1 MSADAPRTIPSSTP
15 HPPESGRRTG
25 APAPH
30 TTRAP
35 PRGGRPHSHPDA
47 GQDPVRR
54 PRPFPPAPP
63 PWPLPRAGARARARA
78 GGPGAVRWAG
88 SGAFAAGAMSTGAAE
103 ATSTGAAVGAFRGT
117 GAGTLTGTRAPA
129 GTSTGAGAGTL
140 TGALT
145 PPRTPPPAVYPQFP
159 HTCGGAEGGALQVG
173 RAGREGLPR
182 PRPQF
187 RRGGVEKETAGA
199 LGGISVRA
207 ARRGPRSAA
216 AHIGGGAWRIP

>member
-1 MSADAPRTIPSSTP
+1 
-15 HPPESGRRTG
+15 
-25 APAPH
+25 
-30 TTRAP
+30 
-35 PRGGRPHSHPDA
+35 
-47 GQDPVRR
+47 
-54 PRPFPPAPP
+54 
-63 PWPLPRAGARARARA
+63 
-78 GGPGAVRWAG
+78 GAVRWAG

-129 GTSTGAGAGTL
+129 GTSTGAGAGTF

-145 PPRTPPPAVYPQFP
+145 PQRTPPPAVRPQFP
-159 HTCGGAEGGALQVG
+159 HPGGGAGVG
-173 RAGREGLPR
+173 RPPGWKGGVEGPPPPTPAVQGEGARGGSPAHARSFSAGRARASPAHARNSGG
-182 PRPQF
+182 
-187 RRGGVEKETAGA
+187 GGVEKETAGA